1 MKDLQQKF
9 AAFFRRR
16 TGSTA
21 CALVLG
27 LMLPAAAAE
36 PGEVA
41 GLILT
46 WQRDPSTTM
55 TIDWHET
62 SPLERPVLLHR
73 RKGAAEWMSSVP
85 AASEFPHAPGRM
97 VYRIELTGLEPD
109 ADYEFRPAGRELPY
123 HFRTMPKRLTRALR
137 VVVGG
142 DTAPAGIFE
151 KINGVAAALRPDFIL
166 WGGDYSYSNGQAA
179 EIKKEILWHENI
191 RDHLIGADRR
201 VIPVIAAVG
210 NHEVN
215 SSVAPYYE
223 ANFAFPAEETY
234 GVLDF
239 GDYLSVWV
247 LDTNHVARVAGKQT
261 AWFAGSLAER
271 AKDPGRVLIPV
282 YHVPAYPSV
291 RKDEGTTLEIRKH
304 WVPLFEKG
312 GVSMVFEHHD
322 HAYKRTH
329 PLLGGK
335 VQDSSAKGVTY
346 LGDGAWGASIRK
358 VRPPTDVP
366 HIAKSRSVNHLFF
379 FEIGPDG
386 PLRFQALDLTG
397 EVFDRFELSRR
408 R

>member
-1 MKDLQQKF
+1 MKKLQG
-9 AAFFRRR
+9 RRAVFGI
-16 TGSTA
+16 GSRVG
-21 CALVLG
+21 ALILA
-27 LMLPAAAAE
+27 LIAPALARE

-46 WQRDPSTTM
+46 WQRDPSSTM

-62 SPLERPVLLHR
+62 SPLAKPVLLHR
-73 RKGAAEWMSSVP
+73 RKGTDAWKSSTPV
-85 AASEFPHAPGRM
+85 ASDFPHAPGRT
-97 VYRIELTGLEPD
+97 VYRIELSGLEPD
-109 ADYEFRPAGRELPY
+109 AVYEFRPAEREQPY
-123 HFRTMPKRLTRALR
+123 HFRTMPKRLTRNLR
-137 VVVGG
+137 VVAGG
-142 DTAPAGIFE
+142 DTAPAGVFE
-151 KINGVAAALRPDFIL
+151 KINALAASLKPDFIL
-166 WGGDYSYSNGQAA
+166 WGGDYSYSNGQAG

-201 VIPVIAAVG
+201 VIPVIAAIG

-223 ANFAFPAEETY
+223 ANFAFPAAETF

-247 LDTNHVARVAGKQT
+247 LDTNHRARIAGNQT
-261 AWFAGSLAER
+261 EWFAASLAAR
-271 AKDPGRVLIPV
+271 AKDLRRILIPV

-291 RKDEGTTLEIRKH
+291 RKDEGTTLEIRQH
-304 WVPLFEKG
+304 WVPLFEKA
-312 GVSMVFEHHD
+312 GVSAAFEHHD

-335 VQDSSAKGVTY
+335 VQDVPAKGVTY

-358 VRPPTDVP
+358 VRPPADVP
-366 HIAKSRSVNHLFF
+366 HIAKSQSVNHLFF
-379 FEIGPDG
+379 FEIGPEG
-386 PLRFQALDLTG
+386 PLKFQAINVMG
-397 EVFDRFELSRR
+397 EVFDRFELPRR

>member
-1 MKDLQQKF
+1 MKVLRGSGGGGAI
-9 AAFFRRR
+9 AAWV
-16 TGSTA
+16 
-21 CALVLG
+21 CAWIVG
-27 LMLPAAAAE
+27 LAFPVIAEE

-46 WQRDPSTTM
+46 WQRDPSSTM
-55 TIDWHET
+55 TIDWHEA
-62 SPLERPVLLHR
+62 SPLEKPVLLHR
-73 RKGAAEWMSSVP
+73 RKGGDAWKTSTPV
-85 AASEFPHAPGRM
+85 ASGFPHAPGRM
-97 VYRIELTGLEPD
+97 VYRVELTGLESD

-123 HFRTMPKRLTRALR
+123 HFRTMPKRLTRTLR

-151 KINGVAAALRPDFIL
+151 KINAVAASLKPDFIL
-166 WGGDYSYSNGQAA
+166 WGGDYSYSDGKAG

-201 VIPVIAAVG
+201 VIPVIAAIG

-215 SSVAPYYE
+215 SVVAPYYE

-247 LDTNHVARVAGKQT
+247 LDTNHRARVAGKQT
-261 AWFAGSLAER
+261 EWFAESLAAR
-271 AKDPGRVLIPV
+271 AKDPQRILIPV

-291 RKDEGTTLEIRKH
+291 RKDEGTSLEIRKH
-304 WVPLFEKG
+304 WVPLFENAG
-312 GVSMVFEHHD
+312 ISAAFEHHD

-335 VQDSSAKGVTY
+335 VQDAPEKGVTY
-346 LGDGAWGASIRK
+346 LGDGAWGAGIRK
-358 VRPPTDVP
+358 VRPPADVP
-366 HIAKSRSVNHLFF
+366 HIAKSQSVNHVFF
-379 FEIGPDG
+379 FEVGPEG
-386 PLRFQALDLTG
+386 PLRFQAIDPKG
-397 EVFDRFELSRR
+397 EVFDRFELPRR

>member
-1 MKDLQQKF
+1 MKKLQG
-9 AAFFRRR
+9 RRAVFGIVSR
-16 TGSTA
+16 V
-21 CALVLG
+21 CALILT
-27 LMLPAAAAE
+27 LMFPALARE

-46 WQRDPSTTM
+46 WQRDPSSTM

-62 SPLERPVLLHR
+62 SPLEKPVLLHR
-73 RKGAAEWMSSVP
+73 RKGTDAWKSSTPV
-85 AASEFPHAPGRM
+85 ASDFPHAPGRT
-97 VYRIELTGLEPD
+97 VYRVELTGLEPD
-109 ADYEFRPAGRELPY
+109 AVYEFRPAEREQPY
-123 HFRTMPKRLTRALR
+123 HFRTMPKRLTRKLR
-137 VVVGG
+137 VVAGG
-142 DTAPAGIFE
+142 DTAPAGVFE
-151 KINGVAAALRPDFIL
+151 KINALAASLKPDFIL
-166 WGGDYSYSNGQAA
+166 WGGDYSYSDGKAG

-201 VIPVIAAVG
+201 VIPVIAAIG

-215 SSVAPYYE
+215 SVVAPYYE

-247 LDTNHVARVAGKQT
+247 LDTNHRARIAGKQT
-261 AWFAGSLAER
+261 EWLAASLAAR
-271 AKDPGRVLIPV
+271 AKDPQRILIPV

-291 RKDEGTTLEIRKH
+291 RKDEGTTLEIRQH
-304 WVPLFEKG
+304 WVPLFEKA
-312 GVSMVFEHHD
+312 GVSAAFEHHD

-335 VQDSSAKGVTY
+335 VQDDPAKGVTY

-358 VRPPTDVP
+358 VRPPADVP
-366 HIAKSRSVNHLFF
+366 HIAKSQSVNHLFF
-379 FEIGPDG
+379 FEIGPAG
-386 PLRFQALDLTG
+386 PLKFEAINVMG
-397 EVFDRFELSRR
+397 EVFDRFELPRR